1 MPPSGAQMQSLQ
13 MNNVLFYIIF
23 SQHSSFVSMLVRDMI
38 ANTKTNYSRFKTTLL
53 CLDKLSEE
61 LDKNTM
67 FHAHIVVL
75 FFFFLS
81 IDCKMR
87 HWILDTQLTHADKV
101 LKDKYLL
108 KRIEFAPKGAANLSK
123 NISNPFLGQSVV
135 FAPLHP
141 HAAVSIL
148 CSISDEHFFEKIT
161 VTQNVL
167 GVYEV
172 FENIKTLVMLS

>member
-1 MPPSGAQMQSLQ
+1 MPPVGVQMQSLQ
-13 MNNVLFYIIF
+13 MNNILFYIVF
-23 SQHSSFVSMLVRDMI
+23 SQHSCFVSMLVRDMI
-38 ANTKTNYSRFKTTLL
+38 ANTKINYERFKTIQL
-53 CLDKLSEE
+53 CLDKLTEV
-61 LDKNTM
+61 LDRNILC
-67 FHAHIVVL
+67 HAHIVVL

-87 HWILDTQLTHADKV
+87 HWILDSQLTQADKV
-101 LKDKYLL
+101 VKDKYLL
-108 KRIEFAPKGAANLSK
+108 KRIEFAPKGTANLSK
-123 NISNPFLGQSVV
+123 NIQTPFLGQSVV

-167 GVYEV
+167 GIYEV
-172 FENIKTLVMLS
+172 FANIKTLVVLS